1 MRRLMWNKAVLRVQ
15 VHEFYGKIT
24 TSWNLWN
31 FHTFALLFPG
41 KCILSCCFAM
51 QMKGC
56 FSIKISVFCQQLF
69 LLKQYLRSVQKIIQ
83 RNSLRGDCCVIHK
96 TSQLLPQ
103 TVKKSKYKKK
113 KKGVGG
119 YIFKNVW
126 NEQKTI
132 LSGKI
137 PYKISRLNKS
147 SFTSLTSQSNCPRS
161 QA

>member
-1 MRRLMWNKAVLRVQ
+1 MWNKAVLRVQ